1 MNEELKNEN
10 EMGINNNPTPEVV
23 NNTSENKAEGQTN
36 NDTDANLNSIGGIG
50 TDLSKEET
58 NNLDFEDFREKK
70 SKKGLVITLI
80 IVLIIL
86 LLSIGSFL
94 FIKNKYTASSF
105 LDQSSKNINTFINE
119 VFEGITINKDYLDN
133 IDKYD
138 VISDSNI
145 KLTTT
150 SSELKDLNN
159 LEIGLKTNQSLKNN
173 YLDMDISLKQDTG
186 TLTGTLAIDNNKIYI
201 DSKDIINKV
210 LTTKSDEDLFGNVD
224 EYTEKLK
231 SYAKYDIESIANNI
245 VKYLFESLKEA
256 NLNTKYNGLNVIYT
270 YEINDTNKDKINDK
284 FMKLVNEDKVLSDII
299 NEDNAITLENVKIT
313 IEVKMLNNTVENFTI
328 KSDESEIKGVK
339 IDKNKYK
346 ITSDEDEYEVEVT
359 KEKIVING
367 KDENNNPAQ
376 AKIETSD
383 NKAMLVY
390 TTNDMSLDITINSE
404 KKNTSNIEIKINSEN
419 IKTNGNLTITSDEK
433 NKTSEISGK
442 LNLSYNDYSITLDIK
457 NNGKYGNNLVTKKNY
472 NNAIDIENVTEED
485 SLTITTNLMDK
496 ISKFKAYN
504 FIQNLTD
511 SIWGNISDDII
522 ENTCQNI
529 CPGGEVLSSS
539 TSSCICADGEE
550 IEI

>member
-23 NNTSENKAEGQTN
+23 NNTSQNKAEGQTN

-50 TDLSKEET
+50 TDLPKEET

-119 VFEGITINKDYLDN
+119 VFKGITINKDYLDN

-138 VISDSNI
+138 VINDSNI
-145 KLTTT
+145 KLTTA

-299 NEDNAITLENVKIT
+299 NENNAITLENVKIT
-313 IEVKMLNNTVENFTI
+313 IEVNMLNNTVENFTI

>member
-36 NDTDANLNSIGGIG
+36 NDTDANLNSIGGMG
-50 TDLSKEET
+50 TDLPKEET

-138 VISDSNI
+138 VINDSNI
-145 KLTTT
+145 KLTTA

-159 LEIGLKTNQSLKNN
+159 LEIGLKTNQNLKNN

-313 IEVKMLNNTVENFTI
+313 IEVKMLNNTVKNFTI

>member
-50 TDLSKEET
+50 TDLPKEET

-145 KLTTT
+145 KLTTA

-256 NLNTKYNGLNVIYT
+256 SLNTKYNGLNVIYT

-299 NEDNAITLENVKIT
+299 NENNAITLENVKIT
-313 IEVKMLNNTVENFTI
+313 IEVNMLNNTVENFTI

>member
-50 TDLSKEET
+50 TDLPKEET

-138 VISDSNI
+138 VINDSNI
-145 KLTTT
+145 KLTTA

-313 IEVKMLNNTVENFTI
+313 IEVNMLNNIVENFTI

>member
-36 NDTDANLNSIGGIG
+36 NDTDANLNSIGGMG
-50 TDLSKEET
+50 TDLPKEET

-119 VFEGITINKDYLDN
+119 VFEGITINKNYLDN

-145 KLTTT
+145 KLTTA

-442 LNLSYNDYSITLDIK
+442 LNLSYNNYSITLDIK

>member
-50 TDLSKEET
+50 TDLPKEET

-145 KLTTT
+145 KLTTA

-201 DSKDIINKV
+201 DSKNIINKV

-284 FMKLVNEDKVLSDII
+284 FMKLVNKDKVLSDII
-299 NEDNAITLENVKIT
+299 NENNAITLENVKIT
-313 IEVKMLNNTVENFTI
+313 IEVNMLNNTVENFTI

-390 TTNDMSLDITINSE
+390 TTTDTSLDITINSE
-404 KKNTSNIEIKINSEN
+404 KKNSSNVDIKINSKN
-419 IKTNGNLTITSDEK
+419 IKINGNLTITSDEK

-442 LNLSYNDYSITLDIK
+442 LNLSYNDYSITIDIK
-457 NNGKYGNNLVTKKNY
+457 NNGKYGNNLVTKKNFG
-472 NNAIDIENVTEED
+472 NATNIENISEED
-485 SLTITTNLMDK
+485 SQIIINNVMNK
-496 ISKFKAYN
+496 ISKFKAYT
-504 FIQNLTD
+504 FIHNLTD

>member
-23 NNTSENKAEGQTN
+23 NNTSQNKAEGQTN
-36 NDTDANLNSIGGIG
+36 NDTDANLNSISGIG
-50 TDLSKEET
+50 TDLPKEET

-145 KLTTT
+145 KLTTA

-201 DSKDIINKV
+201 DSKNIINKV

-299 NEDNAITLENVKIT
+299 NENNAITLENVKIT
-313 IEVKMLNNTVENFTI
+313 IEVNMLNNTVENFTI

-511 SIWGNISDDII
+511 SIWGNIYDDII

>member
-23 NNTSENKAEGQTN
+23 NNTSQNKAEGQTN

-50 TDLSKEET
+50 TDLPKEET

-145 KLTTT
+145 KLTTA

-284 FMKLVNEDKVLSDII
+284 FMKLVNKDKVLSDII
-299 NEDNAITLENVKIT
+299 NENNAITLENVKIT
-313 IEVKMLNNTVENFTI
+313 IEVNMLNNTVENFTI

>member
-50 TDLSKEET
+50 TDLPKEET

-119 VFEGITINKDYLDN
+119 VFKGITINKDYLDN

-138 VISDSNI
+138 VINDSNI
-145 KLTTT
+145 KLTTA

>member
-50 TDLSKEET
+50 TDLPKEKT

-145 KLTTT
+145 KLTTA

-313 IEVKMLNNTVENFTI
+313 IEVNMLNNTVENFTI

>member
-23 NNTSENKAEGQTN
+23 NNTSENKADGQTN

-50 TDLSKEET
+50 TDLPKEET

-145 KLTTT
+145 KLTTA

-186 TLTGTLAIDNNKIYI
+186 TLTGTLAINNNKIYI
-201 DSKDIINKV
+201 DSKNIINKV

-511 SIWGNISDDII
+511 SIWRNISDDII

>member
-50 TDLSKEET
+50 TDLPKEET

-94 FIKNKYTASSF
+94 FIKNKYTALSF

-145 KLTTT
+145 KLTTA

-284 FMKLVNEDKVLSDII
+284 FMKLVNKDKVLSDII
-299 NEDNAITLENVKIT
+299 NENNAITLENVKIT
-313 IEVKMLNNTVENFTI
+313 IEVNMLNNTVENFTI

>member
-50 TDLSKEET
+50 TDLPKEET

-145 KLTTT
+145 KLTTA

-511 SIWGNISDDII
+511 SIWGNISNNII
-522 ENTCQNI
+522 DNTCQNI

>member
-50 TDLSKEET
+50 TDLPKEET

-94 FIKNKYTASSF
+94 FIQNKYTASSF

-138 VISDSNI
+138 VINDSNI
-145 KLTTT
+145 KLTTA

-159 LEIGLKTNQSLKNN
+159 LEIGLKTNQNLKNN

-284 FMKLVNEDKVLSDII
+284 FMKLVNKDKVLSDII
-299 NEDNAITLENVKIT
+299 NENNAITLENVKIT
-313 IEVKMLNNTVENFTI
+313 IEVNMLNNTVENFTI

>member
-50 TDLSKEET
+50 TDLPKEET

-145 KLTTT
+145 KLTTA

-159 LEIGLKTNQSLKNN
+159 LEIGLKTNQNLKNN

-442 LNLSYNDYSITLDIK
+442 LYLSYNDYSITLDIK

-539 TSSCICADGEE
+539 TSSCICANGEE

>member
-50 TDLSKEET
+50 TDLPKEET

-138 VISDSNI
+138 VINDSNI
-145 KLTTT
+145 KLTTA
-150 SSELKDLNN
+150 SSELKNLNN
-159 LEIGLKTNQSLKNN
+159 LEIGLKTNQNLKNN

-245 VKYLFESLKEA
+245 VKYLFESLKET

-299 NEDNAITLENVKIT
+299 NENNAITLENVKIT
-313 IEVKMLNNTVENFTI
+313 IEVNMLNNTVENFTI

>member
-10 EMGINNNPTPEVV
+10 EVGINNNPTPEVV
-23 NNTSENKAEGQTN
+23 NNTSQNKAEGQTN

-50 TDLSKEET
+50 TDLPKEET

-138 VISDSNI
+138 VINDSNI
-145 KLTTT
+145 KLTTA

-284 FMKLVNEDKVLSDII
+284 FMKLV

-511 SIWGNISDDII
+511 SIWGNIYDDII

>member
-50 TDLSKEET
+50 TDLPKEET

-145 KLTTT
+145 KLTTA

-245 VKYLFESLKEA
+245 VKYLFESSKEA

-299 NEDNAITLENVKIT
+299 NENNAITLENVKIT

-511 SIWGNISDDII
+511 SIWRNISDDII

>member
-50 TDLSKEET
+50 TDLPKEET

-138 VISDSNI
+138 VINDSNI
-145 KLTTT
+145 KLTTA

-159 LEIGLKTNQSLKNN
+159 LEIGLKTNQNLKNN

>member
-36 NDTDANLNSIGGIG
+36 NDTNANLNSIGGIG
-50 TDLSKEET
+50 TDLPKEET

-119 VFEGITINKDYLDN
+119 VFEGIIINKDYLDN

-145 KLTTT
+145 KLTTA

-159 LEIGLKTNQSLKNN
+159 LEIGLKTNQSLKSN

-299 NEDNAITLENVKIT
+299 TEENAITLENVKIT

-419 IKTNGNLTITSDEK
+419 IKINGNLTITSNEK

>member
-50 TDLSKEET
+50 TDLPKEET

-138 VISDSNI
+138 VINDSNI
-145 KLTTT
+145 KLTTA

-367 KDENNNPAQ
+367 KNENNNPAQ

-404 KKNTSNIEIKINSEN
+404 KKNKSNIEIKINSEN

>member
-23 NNTSENKAEGQTN
+23 NNTSQNKAEGQTN

-50 TDLSKEET
+50 TDLPKEET

-138 VISDSNI
+138 VINDSNI
-145 KLTTT
+145 KLTTA

-376 AKIETSD
+376 AKIETTD

>member
-50 TDLSKEET
+50 TDLPKEET

-145 KLTTT
+145 KLTTA

-539 TSSCICADGEE
+539 TSSCICADDEE

>member
-50 TDLSKEET
+50 TDLPKEET

-105 LDQSSKNINTFINE
+105 LDQSFKNINTFINE

-138 VISDSNI
+138 VINDSNI
-145 KLTTT
+145 KLTTA

>member
-50 TDLSKEET
+50 TDLPKEET

-94 FIKNKYTASSF
+94 FIKNKYNASSF

-138 VISDSNI
+138 VINDSNI
-145 KLTTT
+145 KLTTA

-313 IEVKMLNNTVENFTI
+313 IEVNMLNNTVENFTI

-511 SIWGNISDDII
+511 SIWRNISDDIT

>member
-23 NNTSENKAEGQTN
+23 NNTSQNKAEGQTN

-50 TDLSKEET
+50 TDLPKEET

-119 VFEGITINKDYLDN
+119 VFKGITINKDYLDN

-138 VISDSNI
+138 VINDSNI
-145 KLTTT
+145 KLTTA

-173 YLDMDISLKQDTG
+173 YLDIDISLKQDTG

-210 LTTKSDEDLFGNVD
+210 LITKSDEDLFGNVD

>member
-10 EMGINNNPTPEVV
+10 QMGINNNPTPEVV

-50 TDLSKEET
+50 TDLPKEET

-145 KLTTT
+145 KLTTA

-299 NEDNAITLENVKIT
+299 NENNAITLENVKIT
-313 IEVKMLNNTVENFTI
+313 IEVNMLNNTVENFTI

>member
-23 NNTSENKAEGQTN
+23 NNTSQNKAEGQTN

-50 TDLSKEET
+50 TDLPKEET

-145 KLTTT
+145 MLTTA

-313 IEVKMLNNTVENFTI
+313 IEVNMLNNTVENFTI

-433 NKTSEISGK
+433 NKTSEISEK

>member
-23 NNTSENKAEGQTN
+23 NNTSQNKAEGQTN

-50 TDLSKEET
+50 TDLPKEET

-145 KLTTT
+145 KLTTA

-299 NEDNAITLENVKIT
+299 NENNAITLENVKIT
-313 IEVKMLNNTVENFTI
+313 IEVNMLNNTVENFTI

-419 IKTNGNLTITSDEK
+419 IKINGNLTITSNEK

-511 SIWGNISDDII
+511 SIWGSISNNIID
-522 ENTCQNI
+522 NTCQNI

>member
-50 TDLSKEET
+50 TDLPKEET

-138 VISDSNI
+138 VINDSNI

>member
-50 TDLSKEET
+50 TDLPKEET

-119 VFEGITINKDYLDN
+119 VFKGITINKDYLDN

-138 VISDSNI
+138 VINDSNI
-145 KLTTT
+145 KLTTA

-270 YEINDTNKDKINDK
+270 YEINDTNKNKINDK

>member
-1 MNEELKNEN
+1 MKEELKNEN

-36 NDTDANLNSIGGIG
+36 NVTDANLNSISGIG
-50 TDLSKEET
+50 TDLPKEET

-145 KLTTT
+145 KLTTA

-299 NEDNAITLENVKIT
+299 NENNAITLENVKIT
-313 IEVKMLNNTVENFTI
+313 IEVNMLNNTVENFTI

-419 IKTNGNLTITSDEK
+419 IKTNGNLTVTSDEK

>member
-36 NDTDANLNSIGGIG
+36 NDTDANLNSIGGMG
-50 TDLSKEET
+50 TDLPKEET

-138 VISDSNI
+138 VINDSNI
-145 KLTTT
+145 KLTTA

-173 YLDMDISLKQDTG
+173 YLDIDISLKQDTG

-313 IEVKMLNNTVENFTI
+313 IEVNMLNNTVENFTI

>member
-36 NDTDANLNSIGGIG
+36 NDTDANLNSIGGMG
-50 TDLSKEET
+50 TDLPKEET

-145 KLTTT
+145 KLTTA

>member
-23 NNTSENKAEGQTN
+23 NNTSQNKAEGQTN

-50 TDLSKEET
+50 TDLPKEET

-138 VISDSNI
+138 VINDSNI
-145 KLTTT
+145 KLTTA

-231 SYAKYDIESIANNI
+231 SYAKYVIESIANNI

-313 IEVKMLNNTVENFTI
+313 IEVNMLNNTVENFTI

-511 SIWGNISDDII
+511 SIWGNISDGII

>member
-23 NNTSENKAEGQTN
+23 NNTSQNKAEGQTN

-50 TDLSKEET
+50 TDLPKEET

-138 VISDSNI
+138 VINDSNI
-145 KLTTT
+145 KLTTA

-284 FMKLVNEDKVLSDII
+284 FMKLVNEDKVLSDIT

-313 IEVKMLNNTVENFTI
+313 IEVNMLNNTVENFTI

-457 NNGKYGNNLVTKKNY
+457 NNGKYGNNLVSKKNY

>member
-23 NNTSENKAEGQTN
+23 NNTSQNKAEGQTN

-50 TDLSKEET
+50 TDLPKEET

-105 LDQSSKNINTFINE
+105 LDKSSKNINTFINE

-145 KLTTT
+145 KLTTA

-299 NEDNAITLENVKIT
+299 NENNAITLENVKIT
-313 IEVKMLNNTVENFTI
+313 IEVNMLNNTVENFTI

>member
-50 TDLSKEET
+50 TDLPKEET

-145 KLTTT
+145 KLTTA

-299 NEDNAITLENVKIT
+299 NENNAITLENVKIT

>member
-10 EMGINNNPTPEVV
+10 EVGINNNPTPEVV
-23 NNTSENKAEGQTN
+23 NNTSQNKAEGQTN

-50 TDLSKEET
+50 TDLPKEET

-138 VISDSNI
+138 VINDSNI
-145 KLTTT
+145 KLTTA